1 VKGKVVSKLRLGV
14 IGAGSWAVAS
24 HLPEFAK
31 RRDDVEF
38 VAVSRKGPEL
48 LEKIRSDWGF
58 EYASEDYR
66 DVLDAGVDIVLVA
79 SPTGLHHEH
88 AKAALQAGANVL
100 VEKPVTITPEDAWDL
115 ADTAT
120 RLNRQ
125 LLVSF
130 GWNYQ
135 PMMRTA
141 KALMDEQGVG
151 QIEQLMVHMA
161 SQTRELLLGTGSY
174 PDASPETTPDSRTWN
189 DPALSGGGYA
199 VAQLTHALGVALWL
213 TDLRGSEVF
222 AFMSSPHGAPVEL
235 HDAVAL
241 RFDGGAIGTMDGG
254 SAHVNAGNNKHQL
267 ELRVIGSDG
276 QFQIDLE
283 REALWLFRAPNT
295 DIRPELA
302 PDAGLYDCVGPPHA
316 LVDLSLGLD
325 VQNCSPGWLGART
338 VEILDA
344 CYRSAKSG
352 AIATIDTSTH

>member
-1 VKGKVVSKLRLGV
+1 VSKLRLGV

-31 RRDDVEF
+31 RRDEVEF

-48 LEKIRSDWGF
+48 LEKIRDDWGF
-58 EYASEDYR
+58 TYASEDYR
-66 DVLDAGVDIVLVA
+66 DVLDAGIDICLVA

-88 AKAALQAGANVL
+88 AKAAMESGANVL
-100 VEKPVTITPEDAWDL
+100 VEKPVTITPDDAWDL
-115 ADTAT
+115 VDTAT
-120 RLNRQ
+120 RLERQ
-125 LLVSF
+125 LLISF

-135 PMMRTA
+135 PMMRAA
-141 KALMDEQGVG
+141 KALMDDHGVG
-151 QIEQLMVHMA
+151 QIEQFMLHMGSA
-161 SQTRELLLGTGSY
+161 TLLGTGAY

-199 VAQLTHALGVALWL
+199 MAQLTHALGAALWL
-213 TDLRGSEVF
+213 TGLRGSEVF
-222 AFMSSPHGAPVEL
+222 AFMSAPHDAPVEL

-241 RFDGGAIGTMDGG
+241 RFEGGAIGTMDGG

-267 ELRVIGSDG
+267 EMRVIGSEG

-283 REALWLFRAPNT
+283 REALWLFRAPDTNF
-295 DIRPELA
+295 RPELA
-302 PDAGLYDCVGPPHA
+302 PEAGLYDCVGPPHA

-344 CYRSAKSG
+344 CYRSARS
-352 AIATIDTSTH
+352 ASIATIDTSGH

>member
-1 VKGKVVSKLRLGV
+1 VSKLRLGV

-48 LEKIRSDWGF
+48 LEKIRGDWGF

-66 DVLDAGVDIVLVA
+66 DVLNADIDICLVA

-88 AKAALQAGANVL
+88 AKAALESGANVL

-120 RLNRQ
+120 RLERQ

-141 KALMDEQGVG
+141 KALMDDHGVG
-151 QIEQLMVHMA
+151 HIEQLMLHMGSA
-161 SQTRELLLGTGSY
+161 TRELLLGTGAY

-199 VAQLTHALGVALWL
+199 MAQLTHALGAALWL
-213 TDLRGSEVF
+213 TGLRGSEVF
-222 AFMSSPHGAPVEL
+222 AFMSAPYHAPVEL

-267 ELRVIGSDG
+267 ELRVIGSEG

-283 REALWLFRAPNT
+283 REALWLFRAPDTNY
-295 DIRPELA
+295 RPELA

-316 LVDLSLGLD
+316 LVDLSLGRD

-344 CYRSAKSG
+344 CYRSARSG
-352 AIATIDTSTH
+352 SVATIDTTGH